1 MTLGVADVNNIVLAN
16 IGGMPQ
22 IPATTTLVEGKVVT
36 PQIST
41 LCSLGQAIA
50 HLFEKI
56 KAALAAFMQG
66 IDDLIINPLKA
77 FATACLN
84 AINAVLAKIAA
95 LIDAASTALRAAIQ
109 AVLNVLNA
117 AITAISNIISHIGKL
132 IGEKLQQLLAALTQC
147 APASVGAK
155 QYGKDDVASSLE
167 QKQPILD
174 IQEQADIVDSI
185 LTDTNMTEE
194 AKIAA
199 LNAVSGVIP
208 TKSTT
213 LDAAVAHD
221 EANLA
226 EAQLQAQ
233 GLGKMTTLAAALN
246 NPVTA
251 DLATSIIN
259 PVSSDMIAGIAD
271 AMSAKT
277 VRVFV

>member
-22 IPATTTLVEGKVVT
+22 TPATTTLVEGKIVT

-41 LCSLGQAIA
+41 LCALGQAIA
-50 HLFEKI
+50 HLWDAI
-56 KAALAAFMQG
+56 KAALKSFMDG
-66 IDDLIINPLKA
+66 IDNLIINPLKA

-84 AINAVLAKIAA
+84 AINAILAKIAA
-95 LIDAASTALRAAIQ
+95 AINAATAALKAAIQ
-109 AVLNVLNA
+109 AVLDALNA
-117 AITAISNIISHIGKL
+117 AIKAITDIIAHIGRL
-132 IGEKLQQLLAALTQC
+132 IGEKLQQLLASLTQC
-147 APASVGAK
+147 APPQVGAK
-155 QYGKDDVASSLE
+155 KYGKDDVASSLE

-174 IQEQADIVDSI
+174 IQDQATVIDSI
-185 LTDTNMTEE
+185 LSDPNMTDE

-199 LNAVSGVIP
+199 LNAVSGVV
-208 TKSTT
+208 TTSSTT

-221 EANLA
+221 EANLTA
-226 EAQLQAQ
+226 AQLQAQ

-246 NPVTA
+246 NPDTA

-259 PVSSDMIAGIAD
+259 PVSSDMITGIAE

-277 VRVFV
+277 VRVFA